1 VKASLIQVNAGTDRP
16 KNLREAEALIA
27 RAVEV
32 DRPDLVVLPEYFEFY
47 GGPAAGRVA
56 AAEPVPGGAAYAA
69 MQSVAKAHRVWV
81 HAGSMIER
89 IPGDP
94 SRAFNT
100 TVVFDRDGREV
111 ARYRKI
117 HLFDIVAPDGHP
129 YRESATVKP
138 GEDVVLYDLEGV
150 KVGCTICYDLRF
162 ADLFLALAERGADV
176 IVVPAA
182 FTMLTGKD
190 HWEVLLRARA
200 IETQTYVLAAGQ
212 CGSYDAGGTV
222 RQTYGHSLAC
232 DPWGH
237 VIARASDGVGF
248 VTARLER
255 SGVARVR
262 DQIPMSAHRSAWL
275 TTARAAGCTIGVAS
289 QAADEL
295 GAAPRTLSVGVR

>member
-1 VKASLIQVNAGTDRP
+1 VKATLIQTNPGTDRP
-16 KNLREAEALIA
+16 TNLRDAEALIA
-27 RAVEV
+27 TAVES

-56 AAEPVPGGAAYAA
+56 AAEPLPGGAAYAA
-69 MQSVAKAHRVWV
+69 MQAAARTHKVWI

-89 IPGDP
+89 VAGDGA
-94 SRAFNT
+94 RACNT
-100 TVVFDRDGREV
+100 TIVFNRDGREV

-117 HLFDIVAPDGHP
+117 HLFDVIAPDGHP
-129 YRESATVKP
+129 YRESATVQP
-138 GEDVVLYDLEGV
+138 GDDVVLYDLEGLT
-150 KVGCTICYDLRF
+150 VGCTICYDLRF
-162 ADLFLALAERGADV
+162 SELFLALARGGADV

-222 RQTYGHSLAC
+222 RQTYGHSLVC

-248 VTARLER
+248 VTARIEPAEI
-255 SGVARVR
+255 ARVR
-262 DQIPMSAHRSAWL
+262 SLIPMADHRSKSL
-275 TTARAAGCTIGVAS
+275 AAG
-289 QAADEL
+289 
-295 GAAPRTLSVGVR
+295 VR

>member
-1 VKASLIQVNAGTDRP
+1 MKASLIQTNPGTDRAR
-16 KNLREAEALIA
+16 NLHDAQALVA
-27 RAVEV
+27 QAVET

-56 AAEPVPGGAAYAA
+56 AAEPLPGGAAYAA
-69 MQSVAKAHRVWV
+69 MQEVAKTHRVWV

-89 IPGDP
+89 IPGDTT
-94 SRAFNT
+94 RAYNT
-100 TVVFDRDGREV
+100 TVVFNRDGREV

-117 HLFDIVAPDGHP
+117 HLFDIIAPDGHP
-129 YRESATVKP
+129 YRESATVKA
-138 GEDVVLYDLEGV
+138 GDEVVLYDLEGL

-162 ADLFLALAERGADV
+162 SELFLALARGGADV

-212 CGSYDAGGTV
+212 CGPYDAGGTV
-222 RQTYGHSLAC
+222 RLTYGHSLVC

-248 VTARLER
+248 VTARVEPAEIR
-255 SGVARVR
+255 RVR
-262 DQIPMSAHRSAWL
+262 AQIPMSEHR
-275 TTARAAGCTIGVAS
+275 TTLFATPV
-289 QAADEL
+289 
-295 GAAPRTLSVGVR
+295 P

>member
-1 VKASLIQVNAGTDRP
+1 MKASLIQVNPGTDRP
-16 KNLREAEALIA
+16 KNLREAEALIT
-27 RAVEV
+27 RAVET
-32 DRPDLVVLPEYFEFY
+32 DRPDLVVLPEYFDFY

-56 AAEPVPGGAAYAA
+56 AAEALPGGAAYAA
-69 MQSVAKAHRVWV
+69 MQAVAKTQRLWV
-81 HAGSMIER
+81 HAGSMVEK
-89 IPGDP
+89 IPGDAQ
-94 SRAFNT
+94 RAYNT

-138 GEDVVLYDLEGV
+138 GDEVVLYDLEGLT
-150 KVGCTICYDLRF
+150 VGCTICYDLRF
-162 ADLFLALAERGADV
+162 SELFLALARGGADV

-212 CGSYDAGGTV
+212 CGSYDAGGTT
-222 RQTYGHSLAC
+222 RQTYGHSLVC

-237 VIARASDGVGF
+237 VVARASDGVGF
-248 VTARLER
+248 VTARLEPSEIR
-255 SGVARVR
+255 RVR
-262 DQIPMSAHRSAWL
+262 DQIPMAAHRTQMFAAA
-275 TTARAAGCTIGVAS
+275 AR
-289 QAADEL
+289 
-295 GAAPRTLSVGVR
+295 

>member
-1 VKASLIQVNAGTDRP
+1 MKASLIQVNPGTDRP

-27 RAVEV
+27 RAVES

-47 GGPAAGRVA
+47 GGAAAGRVA
-56 AAEPVPGGAAYAA
+56 AAEPLPGGAAYAA
-69 MQSVAKAHRVWV
+69 MQAVARTHRVWV
-81 HAGSMIER
+81 HAGSLIER

-94 SRAFNT
+94 GRAYNT

-138 GEDVVLYDLEGV
+138 GDEVVLYDLEGL

-190 HWEVLLRARA
+190 HWEVLLRSRA

-212 CGSYDAGGTV
+212 CGSYDAGGSV

-248 VTARLER
+248 VTARLEPTEI
-255 SGVARVR
+255 ARVR
-262 DQIPMSAHRSAWL
+262 AQIPMHAHRSAAL
-275 TTARAAGCTIGVAS
+275 VAGRAMAT
-289 QAADEL
+289 
-295 GAAPRTLSVGVR
+295 SVGVR

>member
-1 VKASLIQVNAGTDRP
+1 MKASLIQVNAGTDRP
-16 KNLREAEALIA
+16 KNIREAEALIA
-27 RAVEV
+27 RAVET
-32 DRPDLVVLPEYFEFY
+32 DRPDLIVLPEYFEFY

-56 AAEPVPGGAAYAA
+56 AAEPLPGGAAYAA
-69 MQSVAKAHRVWV
+69 MQAAARTHRVWV
-81 HAGSMIER
+81 HAGSMVER

-94 SRAFNT
+94 ERAYNT
-100 TVVFDRDGREV
+100 TVVFNRDGREV

-138 GEDVVLYDLEGV
+138 GDQVVLYDLEGLT
-150 KVGCTICYDLRF
+150 VGCTICYDLRF
-162 ADLFLALAERGADV
+162 SELFLALARGGADV

-200 IETQTYVLAAGQ
+200 IETQTYVLAAAQ

-222 RQTYGHSLAC
+222 RQTYGHSLVC

-237 VIARASDGVGF
+237 VVARASDGVGF
-248 VTARLER
+248 VTARLEA
-255 SGVARVR
+255 SEIARVR
-262 DQIPMSAHRSAWL
+262 ANIPMADHRTQMLAVN
-275 TTARAAGCTIGVAS
+275 AR
-289 QAADEL
+289 
-295 GAAPRTLSVGVR
+295 

>member
-1 VKASLIQVNAGTDRP
+1 MKTTLIQNNAGTDRS
-16 KNLREAEALIA
+16 KNLRDVQALID
-27 RAVEV
+27 RAVDV

-56 AAEPVPGGAAYAA
+56 AAESLPGGAAYGA
-69 MQSVAKAHRVWV
+69 MQSLAKTHRIWV

-89 IPGDP
+89 IPGDT
-94 SRAFNT
+94 RAYNT
-100 TVVFDRDGREV
+100 TVVFNRDGREV

-117 HLFDIVAPDGHP
+117 HLFDVVAPDGHQ

-138 GEDVVLYDLEGV
+138 GDAIVLYDLEGLT
-150 KVGCTICYDLRF
+150 VGCTICYDLRF
-162 ADLFLALAERGADV
+162 SELFVALSRGGADV

-182 FTMLTGKD
+182 FTLLTGKD

-212 CGSYDAGGTV
+212 CGSYDAGGTT
-222 RQTYGHSLAC
+222 RQTYGHSLVC

-248 VTARLER
+248 VTARLEP
-255 SGVARVR
+255 SEIARVR
-262 DQIPMSAHRSAWL
+262 ALIPMSEH
-275 TTARAAGCTIGVAS
+275 
-289 QAADEL
+289 
-295 GAAPRTLSVGVR
+295 RTLALASNVV